1 MKKAKKILIVMLVL
15 MIGIS
20 MIAIQSHADDL
31 LTSAKND
38 KSANVGEFSGIVKSV
53 VGFIRGIALA
63 GGLISILVIGVK
75 MIVGSS
81 EEKAKYKEM
90 LLPLIVGVVIVVFA
104 TTIVSFLF
112 SLGG

>member
-20 MIAIQSHADDL
+20 MIAIQSHADL
-31 LTSAKND
+31 LSDAKSD
-38 KSANVGEFSGIVKSV
+38 KTANIGEFSGIVQSV

-112 SLGG
+112 GLGG